1 MKMKRV
7 IGLLI
12 AAAILVLTIP
22 GLAAKN
28 QKIEVWH
35 RWTGV
40 HADIFNEVVK
50 QFNAVNP
57 NIEVEVVPTP
67 GEYINLTQKMLA
79 RLAAGQTPPDVVF
92 CGYNFLGYMVREFGA
107 IPLEPL
113 KIINKDRFVNGVL
126 KTGQINGKQY
136 GLPFGI
142 SNPVVY
148 INADLLAKSGIAES
162 GIKTWTDL
170 DKAARKIAS
179 SQPNKK
185 GLYISNVDTF
195 LLQSMIESAGGYMVK
210 NGKPAFNSAAGV
222 KAMSVWRDLYK
233 DGVIPQINYREAQT
247 AFSSG
252 QIGIFITSIMD
263 LQTFATQVN
272 FQLKVLSFPKF
283 GTKPVRLA
291 SGGAAGLLFSR
302 NSGRQK
308 AAAEFMEYL
317 TTIKAAEKWSESGYL
332 SAIKGVKALNSNQA
346 VAYSQLPYS
355 VAWTSWPGPNCLEI
369 EKQVSNWRDRILYT
383 DLNVKDGLNSA
394 VEAATKLIDQR
405 K

>member
-1 MKMKRV
+1 MKRIV
-7 IGLLI
+7 QLMIV
-12 AAAILVLTIP
+12 AAAIFVLTIP
-22 GLAAKN
+22 GFTAGK

-50 QFNAVNP
+50 RFEADNP
-57 NIEVEVVPTP
+57 RIDVEVVPTP

-107 IPLEPL
+107 VQLEPL
-113 KIINKDRFVNGVL
+113 KIIYKSRFVDGVL

-142 SNPVVY
+142 SSPVVY
-148 INADLLAKSGIAES
+148 VNGDLLAKSGIAES
-162 GIKTWTDL
+162 SIKTWTDL
-170 DKAARKIAS
+170 DKAARKIAV
-179 SQPNKK
+179 SQSNKK

-195 LLQSMIESAGGYMVK
+195 LLQSMIESAGGCMVK

-222 KAMSVWRDLYK
+222 KAVTIWRDLYK

-247 AFSSG
+247 AFASG

-272 FQLKVLSFPKF
+272 FPLHVLPFPKF
-283 GTKPVRLA
+283 GARQPRLA

-302 NSGRQK
+302 NSGQK
-308 AAAEFMEYL
+308 RAAAKFLKYL
-317 TTIKAAEKWSESGYL
+317 TTAEAAKKWSESGYL
-332 SAIKGVKALNSNQA
+332 SAIKGVKALNPNQA

-383 DLNVKDGLNSA
+383 KMNVKDGLNNA
-394 VEAATKLIDQR
+394 VDAANKLIDQR